1 MVNKD
6 VLRNIKNR
14 LCLSFNKKINI
25 SRDYLLYKI
34 LENFKE
40 IIKIFEIKDYKR
52 FRRAKALVAQIE
64 FVDNL

>member
-1 MVNKD
+1 M
-6 VLRNIKNR
+6 
-14 LCLSFNKKINI
+14 
-25 SRDYLLYKI
+25 LYKI